1 MKTTKRIALTLVN
14 HSANTNLTYTFNRV
28 GDALECASAIMAL
41 EVSVIDMTFHFKQ
54 EPKVTL
60 GNDSGKIVVFLKEGE
75 YTHFEYFISELIE
88 FSEEK
93 GVA

>member
-1 MKTTKRIALTLVN
+1 MKTTKKIAVTLVN
-14 HSANTNLTYTFNRV
+14 HLANTNITYTFNRV
-28 GDALECASAIMAL
+28 SEALECARVIMAVEL
-41 EVSVIDMTFHFKQ
+41 SVIDMTFDFKQ

-93 GVA
+93 EVA

>member
-1 MKTTKRIALTLVN
+1 MKTTKKIALTLVN

-28 GDALECASAIMAL
+28 DDALGCASAIMAL
-41 EVSVIDMTFHFKQ
+41 ELSVIGMTFDFKQ
-54 EPKVTL
+54 EPKVTI

-93 GVA
+93 EVA